1 MIKKQILSSFG
12 IRTPKDLIGRIL
24 EVSFWSDADD
34 CHYSMYFQ
42 IDTFTLR
49 SCELAF
55 PPKPFDQ
62 GGKHVQVSVFE
73 GGEFHI
79 VLINDRAKSHKPTE
93 DIEAGYY
100 HSSKRYKS
108 KNIKRGKIKL
118 V

>member
-24 EVSFWSDADD
+24 EV
-34 CHYSMYFQ
+34 YFQ